1 MTASTSL
8 PRYAHRRGTRGFAA
22 FVTVLAGFVVLGV
35 GAVVLPTVTLD
46 TIAASWLIPLTV
58 AFGLAHFVA
67 AYGLIRRRTWGG
79 RLVGY
84 LAAIGIGIAAYGLI
98 LTLTGMD
105 PFGATSK
112 LPSDRAW
119 AEGLGLLIWMI
130 GLWLVAA
137 RYALKAFRP
146 IKPNPAAITYRP
158 SVAVAAA
165 AGAAA

>member
-1 MTASTSL
+1 LTASTSL

-22 FVTVLAGFVVLGV
+22 FVTSIAGFVVLGV
-35 GAVVLPTVTLD
+35 GAVVLPTVALD
-46 TIAASWLIPLTV
+46 SIAASWLIPLTV

-67 AYGLIRRRTWGG
+67 AYGLIRRRDWGG

-137 RYALKAFRP
+137 RYAFKAIRP
-146 IKPNPAAITYRP
+146 IEPNAAAITP
-158 SVAVAAA
+158 LTMAAA
-165 AGAAA
+165 AA